1 MNIIPR
7 FLLLAIVFAPVSVLA
22 GEKVDQ
28 TINAPASG
36 TVKIENLAGSIT
48 VSAWDRNEVR
58 VEGELDDH
66 VERLE
71 FENDGNFTRIKV
83 VYPRRTRGNVK
94 GTDLN
99 IIVPAGSRLEAGGVS
114 SEIDVSG
121 VKGSVR
127 ASTVSG
133 DISVDASTSD
143 YALES
148 VSGNIR
154 LQGTQENARV
164 KAGTVSG
171 DLRLGNIEG
180 ELDVG
185 SVSGDIYVKGGEL
198 ARAEVGNTSG
208 DIDIESNFAR
218 DGVFRFK
225 SISGDIVLHF
235 GSQPAGTFDITSFS
249 GGIDNDFG
257 PEPQRTSK
265 YSPGTELKFSEGG
278 ADAEFRMNT
287 LSGDIELRKR

>member
-1 MNIIPR
+1 MKIMIR
-7 FLLLAIVFAPVSVLA
+7 FLLLAVASAPVFVLA
-22 GEKVDQ
+22 GERIDQ

-83 VYPRRTRGNVK
+83 IYPRSIRGNVK

-99 IIVPAGSRLEAGGVS
+99 ITLPAKSRVEVGGVS

-127 ASTVSG
+127 ANTVSG
-133 DISVDASTSD
+133 DISVDDSTND

-164 KAGTVSG
+164 KASTVSG
-171 DLRLGNIEG
+171 DLRLGDIRG
-180 ELDVG
+180 ELDAG

-198 ARAEVGNTSG
+198 VRAEAGNTSG
-208 DIDIESNFAR
+208 DIEIESAFVG
-218 DGVFRFK
+218 DGVYRFK

-235 GSQPAGTFDITSFS
+235 GNNPAGTFDITSFS

-265 YSPGTELKFSEGG
+265 YSPGTELKFQESGS
-278 ADAEFRMNT
+278 DAEFRVNT
-287 LSGDIELRKR
+287 LSGDIELRKN